1 MKENYEKNLE
11 KFIRGYLEYLLK
23 REGEVR
29 IHDPYNLC
37 SWLSLVSDSIY
48 KNKNG
53 DYMSHRDI
61 LVDNTDLSREEAN
74 VILYEPESIKHLIM
88 SIFKDYNIS
97 RDNDLFY
104 ISFPAQ

>member
-1 MKENYEKNLE
+1 MKENHEKNLE

-23 REGEVR
+23 KEGEVR
-29 IHDPYNLC
+29 IRNPYNLYD
-37 SWLSLVSDSIY
+37 WLSLVSDSIY

-61 LVDNTDLSREEAN
+61 LVDNTDLSRDEAS
-74 VILYEPESIKHLIM
+74 VILDEPESIKHIIM
-88 SIFKDYNIS
+88 IIFKDYNIT

>member
-74 VILYEPESIKHLIM
+74 VILDEPESIKHLIM

-104 ISFPAQ
+104 VSFPAQ